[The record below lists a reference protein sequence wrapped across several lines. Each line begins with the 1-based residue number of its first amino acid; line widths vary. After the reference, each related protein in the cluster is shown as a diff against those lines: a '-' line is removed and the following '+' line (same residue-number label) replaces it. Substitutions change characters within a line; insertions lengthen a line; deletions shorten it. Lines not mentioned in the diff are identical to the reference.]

1 MKVLIIDDSPDA
13 LALAKARLASEG
25 LDILCAGGAIE
36 GLATVERERPDLILL
51 DVDMPDMSGFDV
63 CRQLKESVELCMI
76 PIVFLSGSDNA
87 EDKAKGLD
95 LGGMDYVTKPFDS
108 FELRARVRAALRMK
122 RLQDMLV
129 EYAMVDPLT
138 GLPNRRALMERLA
151 LEWARVQR
159 RGEPL
164 SVVMADIDH
173 FKNVNDT
180 YGHAVGDEV
189 LRQVAGAIA
198 SQCRET
204 DMPARYGG
212 EEFLIVVPGE
222 LASSATSLA
231 ERCRK
236 AVEESNLTIGSQ
248 VITQTATF
256 GVADTTNASSIEL
269 LINAADEALYRGK
282 TSGRNIVVVA
292 LEAQVSVVETPP

>member
-25 LDILCAGGAIE
+25 LDILCEGGAIE
-36 GLATVERERPDLILL
+36 GIAAVERERPDLILL
-51 DVDMPDMSGFDV
+51 DVDMPGMSGFDV
-63 CRQLKESVELCMI
+63 CRQLKENVDLCMI

-87 EDKAKGLD
+87 EDKVKGLD

-122 RLQDMLV
+122 RLQDMLI

-138 GLPNRRALMERLA
+138 GLPNRRALMERLG
-151 LEWARVQR
+151 LEWARGQR

-164 SVVMADIDH
+164 AVVMADIDH
-173 FKNVNDT
+173 FKDVNDT
-180 YGHAVGDEV
+180 YGHAAGDEV
-189 LRQVAGAIA
+189 LRHVASAIA
-198 SQCRET
+198 SQCREI

-212 EEFLIVVPGE
+212 EEFLIIVPGE
-222 LASSATSLA
+222 LASSAISLA

-236 AVEESNLTIGSQ
+236 AVEESQMTIGSQ

-256 GVADTTNASSIEL
+256 GVADVTNASSINL

-282 TSGRNIVVVA
+282 TSGRNTVVA
-292 LEAQVSVVETPP
+292 ALDTQEAVV